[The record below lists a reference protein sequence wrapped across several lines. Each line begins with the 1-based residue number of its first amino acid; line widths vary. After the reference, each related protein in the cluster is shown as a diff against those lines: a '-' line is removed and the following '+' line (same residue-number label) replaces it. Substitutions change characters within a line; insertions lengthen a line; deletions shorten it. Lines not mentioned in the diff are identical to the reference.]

1 MQGVAIVALM
11 FIVLI
16 ETVIILNQQIYITEL
31 HETRRD
37 LEALLYDKVTMRE

>member
-1 MQGVAIVALM
+1 MQGIAIVTLM
-11 FIVLI
+11 LIVLI
-16 ETVIILNQQIYITEL
+16 EAMIIANQQIYITEL